1 MWPDFL
7 DRSDSTIHSAPI
19 RERHRHQIGALVL
32 LALLA
37 LFVAW
42 TQC

>member
-7 DRSDSTIHSAPI
+7 DRSDSTIHSAPV
-19 RERHRHQIGALVL
+19 REHHRHATAVCVL
-32 LALLA
+32 AVLFA